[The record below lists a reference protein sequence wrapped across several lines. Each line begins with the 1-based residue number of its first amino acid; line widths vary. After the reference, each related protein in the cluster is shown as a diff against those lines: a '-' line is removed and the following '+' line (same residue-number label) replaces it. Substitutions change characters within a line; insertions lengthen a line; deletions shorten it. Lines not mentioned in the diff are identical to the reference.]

1 MSASLVISWQ
11 RLAINRSLDKRT
23 EPETYFGQGHL
34 CALFPRL
41 AGGEVMR

>member
-23 EPETYFGQGHL
+23 KPETYLVQGHL
-34 CALFPRL
+34 CVLFPRL
-41 AGGEVMR
+41 AGGGVMR